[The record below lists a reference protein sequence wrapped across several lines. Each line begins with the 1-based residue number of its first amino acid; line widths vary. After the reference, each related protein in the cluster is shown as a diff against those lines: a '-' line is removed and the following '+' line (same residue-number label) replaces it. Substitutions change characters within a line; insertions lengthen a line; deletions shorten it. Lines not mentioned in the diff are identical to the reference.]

1 MSKHKKK
8 DVIIKDRHLLK
19 RLFAFTKPYR
29 GRLILSVL
37 AAIVLAGFAPIRP
50 YLIQL
55 SVDKYI
61 AEKLVEGLIYITLV
75 QIGFLLIESIIRF
88 VFMFVTNWLG
98 QHVVDDIRRVVFKK
112 VIYQDLKYFDHHPI
126 GTLTTRTIND
136 IESINNVFSEGLI
149 SIIADVLTILAILI
163 VMFST
168 NWKLALICIS
178 ILPLLFIATY
188 IFKES
193 VKKSFQMVRLAVSKL
208 NAFVQ
213 EHISGMY
220 IIQTLGVEGKE
231 YEKFEA
237 LNGEHK
243 KAHIK
248 SIFAY
253 SVFFPTVEII
263 MSIALGVLVWY
274 GASKMLDGEVSQGV
288 IIAFIFYLNMLFRP
302 MRMLADK
309 FNTLQMGMVAAE
321 RVFGVLDSQQF
332 LKNNGTIHAENLKG
346 DISFEQV
353 FFAYNPGRPVLKDIS
368 FSLKEGETLALVGPT
383 GAGKSSTINILTR
396 MYEISSG
403 SILIDGVN
411 INDYDIY
418 SLRKEIG
425 VVLQDVFLFS
435 GSIYDNITM
444 FDDSFDLEDVVSIC
458 KDIGIHD
465 FIMELPDNYHFN
477 VRERGGSL
485 SQGQRQLISFA
496 RVLLYDPRILILDE
510 ATSSVDTASEILIQ
524 NAIDKL
530 ISGRTS
536 IVIAHRLSTIKKAQK
551 IIVLRKG
558 EIVEEGTH
566 DNLLAIENGVYQRMY
581 LTAQKKEN
589 G

>member
-1 MSKHKKK
+1 MSNHKKK

-37 AAIVLAGFAPIRP
+37 AAIVLAGFAPVRP

-61 AEKLVEGLIYITLV
+61 AEKLVEGLIYITLI
-75 QIGFLLIESIIRF
+75 QIGFLLVESVIRF

-98 QHVVDDIRRVVFKK
+98 QHVVDDIRRAVFKK
-112 VIYQDLKYFDHHPI
+112 VINQDLKYFDHHPI

-149 SIIADVLTILAILI
+149 SIIADVLTIIAILI

-168 NWKLALICIS
+168 NWKLALVCIA

-188 IFKES
+188 IFKET
-193 VKKSFQMVRLAVSKL
+193 VKKSFQMVRRAVASL

-220 IIQTLGVEGKE
+220 IIQTLGVEDKE
-231 YEKFEA
+231 YTKFVA
-237 LNGEHK
+237 LNEEHR

-263 MSIALGVLVWY
+263 MSIALGILVWY
-274 GASKMLDGEVSQGV
+274 GAAKMLDGEVSQGV

-321 RVFGVLDSQQF
+321 RVFSVLDSQQY
-332 LKNNGTIHAENLKG
+332 LKNNGTIIAENLKG
-346 DISFEQV
+346 DIVFENV
-353 FFAYNPGRPVLKDIS
+353 FFAYNTGRPVLKDIS

-418 SLRKEIG
+418 SLRKEVG

-465 FIMELPDNYHFN
+465 FIMELPDHYHFN

-524 NAIDKL
+524 KAIDKL

-536 IVIAHRLSTIKKAQK
+536 IVIAHRLSTINKAQK

-566 DNLLAIENGVYQRMY
+566 DDLLAIDNGVYQRMY

>member
-1 MSKHKKK
+1 MSNHKKK
-8 DVIIKDRHLLK
+8 GDLIKDRHLLK

-37 AAIVLAGFAPIRP
+37 AAIVLAGFAPVRP

-61 AEKLVEGLIYITLV
+61 AEKLVEGLIYITLI
-75 QIGFLLIESIIRF
+75 QIGFLLVESVIRF

-98 QHVVDDIRRVVFKK
+98 QHVVDDIRRAVFKK
-112 VIYQDLKYFDHHPI
+112 VINQDLKYFDHHPI

-149 SIIADVLTILAILI
+149 SIIADVLTIIAILI

-168 NWKLALICIS
+168 NWKLALVCIA

-188 IFKES
+188 IFKET
-193 VKKSFQMVRLAVSKL
+193 VKKSFQMVRRAVASL

-220 IIQTLGVEGKE
+220 IIQTLGVEDKE
-231 YEKFEA
+231 YTKFVA
-237 LNGEHK
+237 LNEEHR

-274 GASKMLDGEVSQGV
+274 GAAKMLDGEVSQGV

-321 RVFGVLDSQQF
+321 RVFSVLDSQQY
-332 LKNNGTIHAENLKG
+332 LKNNGTIIAENLKG
-346 DISFEQV
+346 DIVFENV
-353 FFAYNPGRPVLKDIS
+353 FFAYNTGRPVLKDIS

-418 SLRKEIG
+418 SLRKEVG

-524 NAIDKL
+524 KAIDKL

-536 IVIAHRLSTIKKAQK
+536 IVIAHRLSTINKAQK

-566 DNLLAIENGVYQRMY
+566 DDLLAIDNGVYQRMY

-589 G
+589 T

>member
-1 MSKHKKK
+1 MSNHKKK
-8 DVIIKDRHLLK
+8 GDLIKDRHLLK

-37 AAIVLAGFAPIRP
+37 AAIVLAGFAPVRP

-61 AEKLVEGLIYITLV
+61 AEKLVEGLIYITLI
-75 QIGFLLIESIIRF
+75 QIGFLLVESVIRF

-98 QHVVDDIRRVVFKK
+98 QHVVDDIRRAVFKK
-112 VIYQDLKYFDHHPI
+112 VINQDLKYFDHHPI

-149 SIIADVLTILAILI
+149 SIIADVLTIIAILI

-168 NWKLALICIS
+168 NWKLALVCIA

-188 IFKES
+188 IFKET
-193 VKKSFQMVRLAVSKL
+193 VKKSFQMVRRAVASL

-220 IIQTLGVEGKE
+220 IIQTLGVEDKE
-231 YEKFEA
+231 YTKFVA
-237 LNGEHK
+237 LNEEHR

-274 GASKMLDGEVSQGV
+274 GAAKMLDGEVSQGV

-321 RVFGVLDSQQF
+321 RVFSVLDSQQY
-332 LKNNGTIHAENLKG
+332 LKNNGTIIAENLKG
-346 DISFEQV
+346 DIVFENV
-353 FFAYNPGRPVLKDIS
+353 FFAYNTGRPVLKDIS

-418 SLRKEIG
+418 YLRKEVG

-524 NAIDKL
+524 KAIDKL

-536 IVIAHRLSTIKKAQK
+536 IVIAHRLSTINKAQK

-566 DNLLAIENGVYQRMY
+566 DDLLAIDNGVYQRMY

-589 G
+589 T